1 MTGPGRSPPDGADA
15 VGRAERLV
23 ALFCP
28 HVASF
33 GTITSLDAG
42 ELPAVDRQLLD
53 HRSHM
58 TVTMERHHGC
68 RLDVRVVAEQK
79 AAEGGATRYA
89 REILLVRPDG
99 QVVQYGIVRIDLAA
113 VDPATAA
120 AIRRATAPLGR
131 ILIEAGLLCDVQRV
145 SCLRIE
151 PGPHLGG
158 IVGER
163 GPLSGRVAEIL
174 VGGQPAIELLEVV
187 VPS

>member
-1 MTGPGRSPPDGADA
+1 MTRSESALAADDA
-15 VGRAERLV
+15 VARAARLV
-23 ALFCP
+23 SLFCP
-28 HVASF
+28 DAAAF
-33 GTITSLDAG
+33 GRWS
-42 ELPAVDRQLLD
+42 AVDLHDVPEIPRRLLD

-58 TVTMERHHGC
+58 TVTMERHHAC

-79 AAEGGATRYA
+79 AAEGSGARYA

-120 AIRRATAPLGR
+120 AIRRAAAPLGR
-131 ILIEAGLLCDVQRV
+131 ILIEAGLLCDVHRV
-145 SCLRIE
+145 SFVRIT

-158 IVGER
+158 ILAMP

-187 VPS
+187 VPV

>member
-1 MTGPGRSPPDGADA
+1 MMSPGRSSPDGADA

-23 ALFCP
+23 QLFCP
-28 HVASF
+28 TVASF
-33 GTITSLDAG
+33 GTITGVDAG

-58 TVTMERHHGC
+58 TVTMERHHAC
-68 RLDVRVVAEQK
+68 RLDVRVVAELK
-79 AAEGGATRYA
+79 AAEGSEARYA

-99 QVVQYGIVRIDLAA
+99 EVVQYGIVRIDLAK

-120 AIRRATAPLGR
+120 AIRRAAAPLGR
-131 ILIEAGLLCDVQRV
+131 ILIEAGLLCDVHRV
-145 SCLRIE
+145 SFVRIE
-151 PGPHLGG
+151 PGPHLDG
-158 IVGER
+158 ILAMP

-187 VPS
+187 VPV

>member
-1 MTGPGRSPPDGADA
+1 
-15 VGRAERLV
+15 
-23 ALFCP
+23 
-28 HVASF
+28 
-33 GTITSLDAG
+33 
-42 ELPAVDRQLLD
+42 
-53 HRSHM
+53 
-58 TVTMERHHGC
+58 
-68 RLDVRVVAEQK
+68 VAEQK

-120 AIRRATAPLGR
+120 AIRRAAAPLGR

>member
-1 MTGPGRSPPDGADA
+1 MMSPGRSSPDGADA
-15 VGRAERLV
+15 VGRAECLAR
-23 ALFCP
+23 LFCP
-28 HVASF
+28 SIASF
-33 GTITSLDAG
+33 GTITTVDAS

-58 TVTMERHHGC
+58 TVTMERHHVC

-79 AAEGGATRYA
+79 AAEGSGARYA

-120 AIRRATAPLGR
+120 AIRRAAAPLGR
-131 ILIEAGLLCDVQRV
+131 ILIEAGLLCDVHRV
-145 SCLRIE
+145 SFVRIT

-158 IVGER
+158 ILAMP
-163 GPLSGRVAEIL
+163 GPFSGRVAEIL

-187 VPS
+187 VPV

>member
-1 MTGPGRSPPDGADA
+1 MTPGRSPSDRVGA
-15 VGRAERLV
+15 VVRAERLV
-23 ALFCP
+23 ELFCP
-28 HVASF
+28 NLAAF
-33 GTITSLDAG
+33 GTITAVDAD
-42 ELPAVDRQLLD
+42 ELSAVDRRLLD
-53 HRSHM
+53 HCSHM
-58 TVTMERHHGC
+58 TVTMERHHAC

-79 AAEGGATRYA
+79 AAEGGGARYA

-99 QVVQYGIVRIDLAA
+99 RVVQYGIVRIDLAVVDDAIA
-113 VDPATAA
+113 V
-120 AIRRATAPLGR
+120 AIRRAAEPLGR

-145 SCLRIE
+145 SLLRID

-158 IVGER
+158 IIAAV